1 LSGTK
6 LIGRF
11 AKGDW
16 NDIRGVAVISR
27 GYKNYLDKRE
37 KLDLYVSTKLDDL
50 VKKQIAS
57 KILDLIK
64 ENSGKEDSDSLLTE

>member
-1 LSGTK
+1 
-6 LIGRF
+6 
-11 AKGDW
+11 
-16 NDIRGVAVISR
+16 VAVISR